1 MNAKKI
7 HCIAAGLLLLA
18 TPLVHAQE
26 AEETLSASDIA
37 KETQNPMADIIS
49 VPIQNNFAFGIGP
62 DDGSQFVMNI
72 QPVIP
77 TDLSDDWRL
86 INRIVLPL
94 ISNNKIMGSKAGLG
108 DIQYQGFIGSAKD
121 GEIIWGLGPIL
132 SMPTATDTTLGSEK
146 WSAGPGAV
154 VVSMNGPWVAG
165 ALVNNIWSFAGDS
178 DRQDVNAM
186 LIQYF
191 ATYNFDKGWYATTSP
206 INTANWEAS
215 SGDQWTVPVGGG
227 FGKVVFAGKLPIN
240 LQLQGYYNV
249 VAPDNGPDWS
259 MRFQI
264 QTVLPKALF
273 GMK

>member
-1 MNAKKI
+1 MNVKKI
-7 HCIAAGLLLLA
+7 HCIAAGLLLVT
-18 TPLVHAQE
+18 TPLIHAQE
-26 AEETLSASDIA
+26 AEGALSASDIA
-37 KETQNPMADIIS
+37 KETQNPMADLIS

-62 DDGSQFVMNI
+62 DDGSQYVMNI

-77 TDLSDDWRL
+77 TDLSEDWRL
-86 INRIVLPL
+86 INRIVAPL
-94 ISNNKIMGSKAGLG
+94 ISNNKFLGSKAGLG
-108 DIQYQGFIGSAKD
+108 DIQYQGFIGPAEEGK
-121 GEIIWGLGPIL
+121 IVWGLGPIL
-132 SMPTATDTTLGSEK
+132 SMPTATDQTLGTGK

-154 VVSMNGPWVAG
+154 AVYMKGPWVAG
-165 ALVNNIWSFAGDS
+165 ALINNIWSFAGDS

-191 ATYNFDKGWYATTSP
+191 VTYNFDKGWYVTTSP

-215 SGDQWTVPVGGG
+215 RGDQWTVPLGGG
-227 FGKVVFAGKLPIN
+227 FGKVVFAGELPIN
-240 LQLQGYYNV
+240 LQLQAYSNV
-249 VAPDNGPDWS
+249 VTPDNGPDWS